1 MRGPDHPRSRG
12 VYCIVICVVALAIG
26 SSPLARGLPRRRIIE
41 AALTR
46 IIPARAGF
54 TPRRTRKL
62 PPTRDHPRS
71 RGVYGFTLPIRSL
84 LEGSS
89 PLARG
94 LPEQAA
100 GADSFERIIPARA
113 GFTAKTCL
121 SWTLTRD
128 HPRSRGVYVRAP
140 QTPSQAPGSSP
151 LARGLQ
157 TLSVHAQKR
166 LGIIPAR
173 AGFTRRLVPART
185 RRRDH
190 PRSRGVYAFILGR
203 AGNGPRIIPA
213 RAGFTPLSTRPA
225 TRSTDHPRSRGVYRP
240 AWRAWGCGMGS
251 SPLARGLPPS
261 HLAVCVSGRIIPA
274 RAGFTNR

>member
-128 HPRSRGVYVRAP
+128 HPRSRGVY
-140 QTPSQAPGSSP
+140 
-151 LARGLQ
+151 
-157 TLSVHAQKR
+157 
-166 LGIIPAR
+166 
-173 AGFTRRLVPART
+173 
-185 RRRDH
+185 
-190 PRSRGVYAFILGR
+190 AFILGR